1 MPWVIGSII
10 SAAVIV
16 VIEWKSIKQR
26 QLAKERW
33 IFIVLLVLG
42 IGLGT
47 VLGLHLSFPNSL
59 DLLAIIYQPFW
70 AGWMKLF
77 G

>member
-1 MPWVIGSII
+1 MPWVIGSIV

-47 VLGLHLSFPNSL
+47 VFGLHLRFPNSS
-59 DLLAIIYQPFW
+59 DLMAIIYEPFW
-70 AGWMKLF
+70 EGWMKLF